1 MKPPPKVSSFQ
12 RVRPVVVERKSV
24 GSAEW
29 SPNSASSE
37 RTLLWLGGRVG
48 CPGGDGC
55 EVCTTR

>member
-1 MKPPPKVSSFQ
+1 MKPPPKSSFQ

-37 RTLLWLGGRVG
+37 RTLLWLGGREG
-48 CPGGDGC
+48 CVVMRGERC
-55 EVCTTR
+55 HTCN